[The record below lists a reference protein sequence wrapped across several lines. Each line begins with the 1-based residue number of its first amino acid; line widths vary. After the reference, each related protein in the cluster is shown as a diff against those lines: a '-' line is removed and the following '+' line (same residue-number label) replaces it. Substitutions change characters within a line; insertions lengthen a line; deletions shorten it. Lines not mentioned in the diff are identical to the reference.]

1 MSEFA
6 ADNLI
11 AEPHRPAL
19 VGAEVSQPS
28 SLTPGQWGMIS
39 FLASEV
45 AFFSTLIVT
54 YIVSVDASGPEPTPA
69 ILSLP
74 LVMGTTTC
82 LLLSSLTIHLAESRL
97 RQGQPTRFKLWW
109 GATIALGTAFLA
121 GTAFEWRGLVVEHGL
136 TPSVNLFGSCYYT
149 LVGFHALHVTIGVV
163 IMAATLCVAASRR
176 LPPLNHAAVGLV
188 AWYWHF
194 VDAVWIVVFSIVY
207 IVCR

>member
-6 ADNLI
+6 ADRLI

-19 VGAEVSQPS
+19 VGAEVTQAS

-54 YIVSVDASGPEPTPA
+54 YITSVTADGSEPTPA

-74 LVMGTTTC
+74 LVIGTTAC
-82 LLLSSLTIHLAESRL
+82 LLSSSLTIHIAERRL

-109 GATIALGTAFLA
+109 AATIALGILFLA
-121 GTAFEWRGLVVEHGL
+121 GTAYEWRGLVVEHGL
-136 TPSVNLFGSCYYT
+136 TPSVNLFGSSYYT
-149 LVGFHALHVTIGVV
+149 LVGFHAAHVTIGIV
-163 IMAATLCVAASRR
+163 IMAATLFVAASRR
-176 LPPLNHAAVGLV
+176 LPLNHAAVGLV
-188 AWYWHF
+188 GWYWHF
-194 VDAVWIVVFSIVY
+194 VDGVWIVVFSVVY
-207 IVCR
+207 LVCR